1 MNEEPID
8 AQRLNELI
16 DGLPEDAKRYLR
28 LCIEG
33 VVRCFMEDSTQIG
46 VLIVADMPT
55 FGVNI
60 MSMGIDE
67 EETNRLLKAVLINKA
82 ADAAAMS
89 VPKEKLN

>member
-16 DGLPEDAKRYLR
+16 DGLPEDGKRYLR
-28 LCIEG
+28 ACIEG

>member
-1 MNEEPID
+1 MDEEPID
-8 AQRLNELI
+8 AQRLNQLI
-16 DGLPEDAKRYLR
+16 EELPEDGKRYLR
-28 LCIEG
+28 MCIES

-46 VLIVADMPT
+46 VLIVADMT
-55 FGVNI
+55 KFGVNI
-60 MSMGIDE
+60 MSMGIDD